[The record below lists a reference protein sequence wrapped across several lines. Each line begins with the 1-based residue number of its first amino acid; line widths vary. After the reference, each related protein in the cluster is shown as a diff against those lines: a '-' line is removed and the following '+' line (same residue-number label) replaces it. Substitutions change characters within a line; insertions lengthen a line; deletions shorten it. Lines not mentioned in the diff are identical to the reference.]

1 MAEGL
6 GVGDNTRAGVMSRGL
21 AELTTLAVAM
31 GGEAPTL
38 AGLAGM
44 GDLVATCMSPQSR
57 NRHVGEQLGRGRSLE
72 EVLGEMRMV
81 AEGVKTSATVVELA
95 DRYELHMPIARTIN
109 DVVTGRIR
117 AADAYRGLIRTVP
130 AGHESEPG

>member
-1 MAEGL
+1 
-6 GVGDNTRAGVMSRGL
+6 VMSRGL

-31 GGEAPTL
+31 GGEAATL

-57 NRHVGEQLGRGRSLE
+57 NRHVGEQLGRGRSLA

-81 AEGVKTSATVVELA
+81 AEGVKTSSTVVELA
-95 DRYELHMPIARTIN
+95 DRYDLHMPIARTIN

-117 AADAYRGLIRTVP
+117 AADAYQGLIRTVP